1 MASDEL
7 IELVVQLGKRLEKQ
21 ERQLE
26 VQERR
31 LEAQAKEIKAL
42 KEENGQLKQLLAS
55 AAEKKGSKAPKFSED
70 YSVEKHTGKGK
81 SKRGQDATGRRPQ
94 SAKLELV
101 ERTVDVYEAGVP
113 PAECVAR
120 GSQYVWRIE
129 DGRAQYICYR
139 FFTHPDTVAI
149 PPLAGVRNRLSEY
162 GLEVILIVAFLHYW
176 VGISLDHTCAVVEFF
191 TGLALSK
198 SQANSL
204 LTQLSRDWQSS
215 YDSIAEL
222 LSYQLVIYIDE
233 TGWQVGKE
241 SCYTWAFSTAMH
253 VLFRTGVGR
262 SKAEAQA
269 IVGEQFAGIGV
280 SDDYGAYRSLFS
292 EHQLCWAHLL
302 RKAIKLML
310 QHPAEDEYKRFLD
323 ELYRIYQQ
331 AVRWQ
336 KDQRLSSGRAEK
348 VERLQARIQSLC
360 LRAGT
365 AIDKETMSVSE
376 QTFIRLQNELVKG
389 LAALFVFVMH
399 PQVEPTNNRSERNVR
414 REAEVRKGGRTSK
427 TQTGAKRRGVIMT
440 VLASLNTRF
449 QTFTLQSLLNE
460 IARWAE
466 NGISL
471 FQAELDDIKMA
482 HAPPTV

>member
-1 MASDEL
+1 MAPNDL
-7 IELVVQLGKRLEKQ
+7 IELVVELSKRLEEQ
-21 ERQLE
+21 AQ
-26 VQERR
+26 Q
-31 LEAQAKEIKAL
+31 LEAQAERITAL
-42 KEENGQLKQLLAS
+42 ETENAKLKQLLAS

-70 YSVEKHTGKGK
+70 YSVEKHTGKSK

-101 ERTVDVYEAGVP
+101 NRTVDVYEAGVP
-113 PAECVAR
+113 PADCVER
-120 GSQYVWRIE
+120 GRQYVWRIE
-129 DGRAQYICYR
+129 DGRARYICYR
-139 FFTHPDTVAI
+139 FFTHPNTTTL

-176 VGISLDHTCAVVEFF
+176 IGISLDHTCAVVEFF

-204 LTQLSRDWQSS
+204 LTQLSRDWQGA

-262 SKAEAQA
+262 GKAEAQA
-269 IVGEQFAGIGV
+269 IVGEKFAGIGV
-280 SDDYGAYRSLFS
+280 TDDYGAYQSLFS

-310 QHPAEDEYKRFLD
+310 QHPDKDEYKTFLD

-348 VERLQARIQSLC
+348 VERLQARIQRLC
-360 LRAGT
+360 NRAGT
-365 AIDKETMSVSE
+365 AIDKEMMSVHE

-389 LAALFVFVMH
+389 LASLFVFVVH

-427 TQTGAKRRGVIMT
+427 TQAGAKRRGVIMT

-449 QTFTLQSLLNE
+449 QAFTLQALLDE

-471 FQAELDDIKMA
+471 FKAELDDIKMA
-482 HAPPTV
+482 HAPPAA

>member
-1 MASDEL
+1 MAPNDL
-7 IELVVQLGKRLEKQ
+7 IELVVQLGKRLEEQ
-21 ERQLE
+21 EQRI
-26 VQERR
+26 
-31 LEAQAKEIKAL
+31 EAQAGKIKAL
-42 KEENGQLKQLLAS
+42 EVENAKLKQRLAS
-55 AAEKKGSKAPKFSED
+55 EAEKKGSKAPKFTEN
-70 YSVEKHTGKGK
+70 YSVEKNKGKGK

-94 SAKLELV
+94 SIKLELV

-113 PAECVAR
+113 PAACVAR
-120 GSQYVWRIE
+120 GSQCVWRIE

-139 FFTHPDTVAI
+139 FFTHPDTAAL

-204 LTQLSRDWQSS
+204 LTQLSSDWQGT

-262 SKAEAQA
+262 GKAEAQA

-280 SDDYGAYRSLFS
+280 TDDYGAYQSLFS

-310 QHPAEDEYKRFLD
+310 QHPAEDEYKAFLD

-336 KDQRLSSGRAEK
+336 KDQRLSTGRAEK
-348 VERLQARIQSLC
+348 VERLQARIQKLC
-360 LRAGT
+360 HRAGT
-365 AIDKETMSVSE
+365 AIDKETMPVPE
-376 QTFIRLQNELVKG
+376 QTFIRLQNELVNG
-389 LAALFVFVMH
+389 LEALFVFVVH

-427 TQTGAKRRGVIMT
+427 TQAGAKRRGVIMT

-449 QTFTLQSLLNE
+449 PAFTLQSLLDE

-471 FQAELDDIKMA
+471 FQAELYEIKMA
-482 HAPPTV
+482 HAPPAA

>member
-7 IELVVQLGKRLEKQ
+7 IELVVQLGKRLEEQ
-21 ERQLE
+21 EQ
-26 VQERR
+26 R
-31 LEAQAKEIKAL
+31 LEAQSERIKAL
-42 KEENGQLKQLLAS
+42 EVENGKLKQLLAS
-55 AAEKKGSKAPKFSED
+55 AAEKKGSRVPKFTED
-70 YSVEKHTGKGK
+70 YSVEKNKGKGK

-94 SAKLELV
+94 SIKLELID
-101 ERTVDVYEAGVP
+101 RTVDVYEAGVP
-113 PAECVAR
+113 PAACIAR
-120 GSQYVWRIE
+120 GSQCVWRIE
-129 DGRAQYICYR
+129 DGRAQYICYQ
-139 FFTHPDTVAI
+139 FFTHPDTRAL

-204 LTQLSRDWQSS
+204 LTQLSTDWQGA

-262 SKAEAQA
+262 GKAEAQT
-269 IVGEQFAGIGV
+269 IVGEKFAGIGV
-280 SDDYGAYRSLFS
+280 TDDYGAYQSLFT

-310 QHPAEDEYKRFLD
+310 QHPTEDEYKRFLD

-336 KDQRLSSGRAEK
+336 KDQRLSTGRTEK
-348 VERLQARIQSLC
+348 VERLQARIQRLC
-360 LRAGT
+360 NRAGT
-365 AIDKETMSVSE
+365 AIDKETMPVPE
-376 QTFIRLQNELVKG
+376 QTFIRLQNELVNG
-389 LAALFVFVMH
+389 LDALFVFVVH

-427 TQTGAKRRGVIMT
+427 TQAGAKRRGVIMS

-449 QTFTLQSLLNE
+449 PAFTLQALLDE

-466 NGISL
+466 HGISL
-471 FQAELDDIKMA
+471 FQAELDEIKLA
-482 HAPPTV
+482 HAPPAT

>member
-1 MASDEL
+1 MASEEL
-7 IELVVQLGKRLEKQ
+7 ITLVVELGKRLEEQ
-21 ERQLE
+21 SRQLE
-26 VQERR
+26 VQAQRITELA
-31 LEAQAKEIKAL
+31 LENAR
-42 KEENGQLKQLLAS
+42 LKQLLAS
-55 AAEKKGSKAPKFSED
+55 EAEKKGSKAPKFTEN
-70 YSVEKHTGKGK
+70 YSVEKHKGKKK
-81 SKRGQDATGRRPQ
+81 SKRGKAATGRRPQ
-94 SAKLELV
+94 SVKLELV
-101 ERTVDVYEAGVP
+101 DRTVDVYEEGMP

-129 DGRAQYICYR
+129 AGRAQYICYR

-204 LTQLSRDWQSS
+204 LTQLSTDWQGS

-253 VLFRTGVGR
+253 VLFRCGVGR
-262 SKAEAQA
+262 GKAEAQA

-280 SDDYGAYRSLFS
+280 TDDYGAYQSLFS

-310 QHPAEDEYKRFLD
+310 LHPAEAEYKTFLD

-331 AVRWQ
+331 AVCWQ
-336 KDQRLSSGRAEK
+336 KDQRLSTGRAAK
-348 VERLQARIQSLC
+348 VERLQVRIRHLC
-360 LRAGT
+360 QRAGT
-365 AIDKETMSVSE
+365 ALDKETMPVHE
-376 QTFIRLQNELVKG
+376 RTFIRLQNELVKG
-389 LAALFVFVMH
+389 LDALFVFVVH
-399 PQVEPTNNRSERNVR
+399 PHVEPTNNRSERNVR

-427 TQTGAKRRGVIMT
+427 TQAGAKRRGVIMT
-440 VLASLNTRF
+440 VLASLNTRLHA
-449 QTFTLQSLLNE
+449 FTLQSLLDE
-460 IARWAE
+460 IARWVE

-471 FQAELDDIKMA
+471 FQSELDEIKFA
-482 HAPPTV
+482 HAPPAA